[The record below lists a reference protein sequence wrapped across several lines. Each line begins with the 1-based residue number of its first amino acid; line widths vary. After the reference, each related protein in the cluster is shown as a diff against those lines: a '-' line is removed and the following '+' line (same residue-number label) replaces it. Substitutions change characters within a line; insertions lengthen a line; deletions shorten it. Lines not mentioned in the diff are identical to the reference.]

1 MKTKTFSIRKKPRAS
16 CTLLRGWRLKTAEY
30 RRFMGAVNSPPGFRP
45 DIGELGEL
53 TTDNRRY
60 IGGRGMVKASENDE
74 RQGDWSVRMR
84 VRNIDQDPD
93 SLHQRIIA
101 DDDLGFT
108 QAIIAQRQ
116 GCAQSTVS
124 QVLAAERLRRL
135 RAELGR
141 DADGSDGPET
151 SVRVLHAAEQ
161 VKEALA
167 YVKAVEKRLRA
178 VQRLLM
184 ADAAADNNGA
194 DRAGTT
200 GGRDADSR
208 EQF

>member
-1 MKTKTFSIRKKPRAS
+1 
-16 CTLLRGWRLKTAEY
+16 
-30 RRFMGAVNSPPGFRP
+30 
-45 DIGELGEL
+45 
-53 TTDNRRY
+53 
-60 IGGRGMVKASENDE
+60 MVKASENDE
-74 RQGDWSVRMR
+74 KQGDWSVRMR

-141 DADGSDGPET
+141 EADGSDGPET
-151 SVRVLHAAEQ
+151 SVRALHAAEQ

-167 YVKAVEKRLRA
+167 YVRAVEKRLRA
-178 VQRLLM
+178 VQRLLV
-184 ADAAADNNGA
+184 ADADNNGA

-208 EQF
+208 KQF

>member
-1 MKTKTFSIRKKPRAS
+1 
-16 CTLLRGWRLKTAEY
+16 
-30 RRFMGAVNSPPGFRP
+30 
-45 DIGELGEL
+45 
-53 TTDNRRY
+53 
-60 IGGRGMVKASENDE
+60 MVKASENGE
-74 RQGDWSVRMR
+74 KQGDWSVRMR

-135 RAELGR
+135 RAELGKEV
-141 DADGSDGPET
+141 DGSET
-151 SVRVLHAAEQ
+151 SVRAVHAAEQ
-161 VKEALA
+161 VREALA

-184 ADAAADNNGA
+184 ADAAADDGA

-200 GGRDADSR
+200 GGCDSDSR
-208 EQF
+208 KQYSGT

>member
-1 MKTKTFSIRKKPRAS
+1 
-16 CTLLRGWRLKTAEY
+16 
-30 RRFMGAVNSPPGFRP
+30 
-45 DIGELGEL
+45 
-53 TTDNRRY
+53 
-60 IGGRGMVKASENDE
+60 MVKAPENDE

-135 RAELGR
+135 RAELGKE
-141 DADGSDGPET
+141 ADGPDGPET
-151 SVRVLHAAEQ
+151 SVRALHAAEQ

-167 YVKAVEKRLRA
+167 YVRAVEKRLRA
-178 VQRLLM
+178 VQRLLV
-184 ADAAADNNGA
+184 ADADNNGA

-208 EQF
+208 KQF

>member
-1 MKTKTFSIRKKPRAS
+1 
-16 CTLLRGWRLKTAEY
+16 
-30 RRFMGAVNSPPGFRP
+30 
-45 DIGELGEL
+45 
-53 TTDNRRY
+53 
-60 IGGRGMVKASENDE
+60 
-74 RQGDWSVRMR
+74 MR

-135 RAELGR
+135 RAELGK
-141 DADGSDGPET
+141 DADGSDGSET
-151 SVRVLHAAEQ
+151 SVRALHAAEQ
-161 VKEALA
+161 VREALA
-167 YVKAVEKRLRA
+167 YVRAVEKRLRA
-178 VQRLLM
+178 VQRLLV

-194 DRAGTT
+194 DRAGTA
-200 GGRDADSR
+200 GGRDSDSR

>member
-1 MKTKTFSIRKKPRAS
+1 
-16 CTLLRGWRLKTAEY
+16 
-30 RRFMGAVNSPPGFRP
+30 
-45 DIGELGEL
+45 
-53 TTDNRRY
+53 
-60 IGGRGMVKASENDE
+60 MVKVPENDE

-135 RAELGR
+135 RAELGKE
-141 DADGSDGPET
+141 ADGSDGPET
-151 SVRVLHAAEQ
+151 SVRALHAAEQ

-178 VQRLLM
+178 VQRLLV
-184 ADAAADNNGA
+184 ADADNNGA

-200 GGRDADSR
+200 GGRDSDSR
-208 EQF
+208 KQF

>member
-1 MKTKTFSIRKKPRAS
+1 
-16 CTLLRGWRLKTAEY
+16 
-30 RRFMGAVNSPPGFRP
+30 
-45 DIGELGEL
+45 
-53 TTDNRRY
+53 
-60 IGGRGMVKASENDE
+60 
-74 RQGDWSVRMR
+74 MR

-141 DADGSDGPET
+141 DSDGSET
-151 SVRVLHAAEQ
+151 SVRAVRAAEQ
-161 VKEALA
+161 VREALA
-167 YVKAVEKRLRA
+167 YVRAVEKRLMA
-178 VQRLLM
+178 VQRLLV
-184 ADAAADNNGA
+184 ADVAADNGA

-200 GGRDADSR
+200 GGRRRRQSKTIPKT
-208 EQF
+208 E

>member
-1 MKTKTFSIRKKPRAS
+1 M
-16 CTLLRGWRLKTAEY
+16 
-30 RRFMGAVNSPPGFRP
+30 VNAP
-45 DIGELGEL
+45 
-53 TTDNRRY
+53 
-60 IGGRGMVKASENDE
+60 ENDE

-135 RAELGR
+135 RAELGK

-151 SVRVLHAAEQ
+151 SVRALHAAEQ

-184 ADAAADNNGA
+184 ADAADDGA

-200 GGRDADSR
+200 GGRDSDSR
-208 EQF
+208 KQF

>member
-1 MKTKTFSIRKKPRAS
+1 MVN
-16 CTLLRGWRLKTAEY
+16 TA
-30 RRFMGAVNSPPGFRP
+30 
-45 DIGELGEL
+45 
-53 TTDNRRY
+53 
-60 IGGRGMVKASENDE
+60 ENDE
-74 RQGDWSVRMR
+74 KQGDWSVKVR

-141 DADGSDGPET
+141 DDDGPDGSET
-151 SVRVLHAAEQ
+151 SVRAVQAAEQ
-161 VKEALA
+161 VREALA
-167 YVKAVEKRLRA
+167 YVMAVEKRLRA
-178 VQRLLM
+178 IQRLLV
-184 ADAAADNNGA
+184 ADAAADNGA
-194 DRAGTT
+194 DRAGTA
-200 GGRDADSR
+200 GGRDSDSR

>member
-1 MKTKTFSIRKKPRAS
+1 
-16 CTLLRGWRLKTAEY
+16 
-30 RRFMGAVNSPPGFRP
+30 
-45 DIGELGEL
+45 
-53 TTDNRRY
+53 
-60 IGGRGMVKASENDE
+60 
-74 RQGDWSVRMR
+74 MR

-135 RAELGR
+135 RAELGK

-151 SVRVLHAAEQ
+151 SVRAVHAAEQ
-161 VKEALA
+161 VREALA
-167 YVKAVEKRLRA
+167 YVRAVEKRLRA

-184 ADAAADNNGA
+184 AAAADDGA
-194 DRAGTT
+194 DRAGTA

-208 EQF
+208 KQF

>member
-1 MKTKTFSIRKKPRAS
+1 
-16 CTLLRGWRLKTAEY
+16 
-30 RRFMGAVNSPPGFRP
+30 
-45 DIGELGEL
+45 
-53 TTDNRRY
+53 
-60 IGGRGMVKASENDE
+60 
-74 RQGDWSVRMR
+74 MR

-135 RAELGR
+135 RAELGK
-141 DADGSDGPET
+141 DADGPDGPET
-151 SVRVLHAAEQ
+151 SVRAVHAAEQ
-161 VKEALA
+161 VREALA
-167 YVKAVEKRLRA
+167 YVRAVEKRLRA
-178 VQRLLM
+178 VQRLLV

-194 DRAGTT
+194 DRAGTA
-200 GGRDADSR
+200 GGRDSDSR

>member
-1 MKTKTFSIRKKPRAS
+1 
-16 CTLLRGWRLKTAEY
+16 
-30 RRFMGAVNSPPGFRP
+30 
-45 DIGELGEL
+45 
-53 TTDNRRY
+53 
-60 IGGRGMVKASENDE
+60 
-74 RQGDWSVRMR
+74 MR

-135 RAELGR
+135 RAELGKET
-141 DADGSDGPET
+141 DGPET
-151 SVRVLHAAEQ
+151 SVRALHAAEQ

-178 VQRLLM
+178 VQRLLV
-184 ADAAADNNGA
+184 ADAADNNGA
-194 DRAGTT
+194 DRAGTA
-200 GGRDADSR
+200 GGRDADGR
-208 EQF
+208 KQF

>member
-1 MKTKTFSIRKKPRAS
+1 
-16 CTLLRGWRLKTAEY
+16 
-30 RRFMGAVNSPPGFRP
+30 
-45 DIGELGEL
+45 
-53 TTDNRRY
+53 
-60 IGGRGMVKASENDE
+60 MVKAPENDE

-135 RAELGR
+135 RRLRAELGR

-151 SVRVLHAAEQ
+151 SVRALHAAEQ

-167 YVKAVEKRLRA
+167 YVRAVEKRLRA
-178 VQRLLM
+178 VQRLLV
-184 ADAAADNNGA
+184 ADAAADDGA
-194 DRAGTT
+194 DRAGTA

-208 EQF
+208 KQF

>member
-1 MKTKTFSIRKKPRAS
+1 
-16 CTLLRGWRLKTAEY
+16 
-30 RRFMGAVNSPPGFRP
+30 
-45 DIGELGEL
+45 
-53 TTDNRRY
+53 
-60 IGGRGMVKASENDE
+60 
-74 RQGDWSVRMR
+74 MR

-141 DADGSDGPET
+141 DSDGSET
-151 SVRVLHAAEQ
+151 SVRAVRAAEQ
-161 VKEALA
+161 VREALA
-167 YVKAVEKRLRA
+167 YVRAVEKRLMA

-184 ADAAADNNGA
+184 ADAVADNGA

-200 GGRDADSR
+200 GGRR
-208 EQF
+208 RRQWKTIPKTE

>member
-1 MKTKTFSIRKKPRAS
+1 MVN
-16 CTLLRGWRLKTAEY
+16 TA
-30 RRFMGAVNSPPGFRP
+30 
-45 DIGELGEL
+45 
-53 TTDNRRY
+53 
-60 IGGRGMVKASENDE
+60 ENDE
-74 RQGDWSVRMR
+74 KQGDWSVKVR
-84 VRNIDQDPD
+84 VRNIDQDPG

-135 RAELGR
+135 RAELGG
-141 DADGSDGPET
+141 DDDGPDGSET
-151 SVRVLHAAEQ
+151 SVRAVQAAEQ
-161 VKEALA
+161 VREAIA
-167 YVKAVEKRLRA
+167 YVRAVEKRLRA
-178 VQRLLM
+178 IQRLLV

-194 DRAGTT
+194 DRAGTA
-200 GGRDADSR
+200 GGRDSDSR

>member
-1 MKTKTFSIRKKPRAS
+1 
-16 CTLLRGWRLKTAEY
+16 
-30 RRFMGAVNSPPGFRP
+30 
-45 DIGELGEL
+45 
-53 TTDNRRY
+53 
-60 IGGRGMVKASENDE
+60 
-74 RQGDWSVRMR
+74 MR

-135 RAELGR
+135 RAELGKEV
-141 DADGSDGPET
+141 DGSET
-151 SVRVLHAAEQ
+151 SVRAVHAAEQ
-161 VKEALA
+161 VREALA
-167 YVKAVEKRLRA
+167 YVRAVEKRLRA
-178 VQRLLM
+178 VQRLLV
-184 ADAAADNNGA
+184 ADAADDGA

-200 GGRDADSR
+200 GGRDSDSR
-208 EQF
+208 KQF

>member
-1 MKTKTFSIRKKPRAS
+1 
-16 CTLLRGWRLKTAEY
+16 
-30 RRFMGAVNSPPGFRP
+30 
-45 DIGELGEL
+45 
-53 TTDNRRY
+53 
-60 IGGRGMVKASENDE
+60 
-74 RQGDWSVRMR
+74 MR

-135 RAELGR
+135 RAELGK
-141 DADGSDGPET
+141 DADGTDGPET
-151 SVRVLHAAEQ
+151 SVRARPRGRTGQRGSRIREGRG
-161 VKEALA
+161 KTSE
-167 YVKAVEKRLRA
+167 A

-194 DRAGTT
+194 DRSGTD
-200 GGRDADSR
+200 GGRAAASR
-208 EQF
+208 KQF

>member
-1 MKTKTFSIRKKPRAS
+1 
-16 CTLLRGWRLKTAEY
+16 
-30 RRFMGAVNSPPGFRP
+30 
-45 DIGELGEL
+45 
-53 TTDNRRY
+53 
-60 IGGRGMVKASENDE
+60 MVKAPENDE
-74 RQGDWSVRMR
+74 KQGDWSVKMR

-135 RAELGR
+135 RAELGK
-141 DADGSDGPET
+141 DADGSET
-151 SVRVLHAAEQ
+151 SVRAVHAAEQ

-167 YVKAVEKRLRA
+167 YVKAVEKRLRV
-178 VQRLLM
+178 VQRLLV
-184 ADAAADNNGA
+184 ADAAAADNNGA
-194 DRAGTT
+194 DRAGTA
-200 GGRDADSR
+200 GGRAADGR

>member
-1 MKTKTFSIRKKPRAS
+1 
-16 CTLLRGWRLKTAEY
+16 
-30 RRFMGAVNSPPGFRP
+30 
-45 DIGELGEL
+45 
-53 TTDNRRY
+53 
-60 IGGRGMVKASENDE
+60 
-74 RQGDWSVRMR
+74 MR

-141 DADGSDGPET
+141 DADGSDGSET
-151 SVRVLHAAEQ
+151 SVRALHAAEQ
-161 VKEALA
+161 VREALA
-167 YVKAVEKRLRA
+167 YVRAVEKRLRA
-178 VQRLLM
+178 VQRLLV
-184 ADAAADNNGA
+184 AAAADDGA
-194 DRAGTT
+194 DRAGTA
-200 GGRDADSR
+200 GGRAADGR

>member
-1 MKTKTFSIRKKPRAS
+1 
-16 CTLLRGWRLKTAEY
+16 
-30 RRFMGAVNSPPGFRP
+30 
-45 DIGELGEL
+45 
-53 TTDNRRY
+53 
-60 IGGRGMVKASENDE
+60 
-74 RQGDWSVRMR
+74 MR

-135 RAELGR
+135 RAELGK
-141 DADGSDGPET
+141 DADGSDGSET
-151 SVRVLHAAEQ
+151 SVRAVHAAEQ
-161 VKEALA
+161 VREALA
-167 YVKAVEKRLRA
+167 YVRAVEKRLRA
-178 VQRLLM
+178 VQRLLV
-184 ADAAADNNGA
+184 ADAAAGNNGA
-194 DRAGTT
+194 DRAGTA
-200 GGRDADSR
+200 GGRDSDSR

>member
-1 MKTKTFSIRKKPRAS
+1 M
-16 CTLLRGWRLKTAEY
+16 
-30 RRFMGAVNSPPGFRP
+30 VNAP
-45 DIGELGEL
+45 
-53 TTDNRRY
+53 
-60 IGGRGMVKASENDE
+60 ENDE

-84 VRNIDQDPD
+84 VRNINQDPD

-141 DADGSDGPET
+141 DADGPDGPDGPET
-151 SVRVLHAAEQ
+151 SVRALHAAEQ

-167 YVKAVEKRLRA
+167 YVRAVEKRLRA
-178 VQRLLM
+178 VQRLLV

-194 DRAGTT
+194 DRAGTA
-200 GGRDADSR
+200 GGRDSDSR

>member
-1 MKTKTFSIRKKPRAS
+1 MVN
-16 CTLLRGWRLKTAEY
+16 TA
-30 RRFMGAVNSPPGFRP
+30 
-45 DIGELGEL
+45 
-53 TTDNRRY
+53 
-60 IGGRGMVKASENDE
+60 ENDE
-74 RQGDWSVRMR
+74 KQGDWSVKVR
-84 VRNIDQDPD
+84 VRNIDQDPG

-151 SVRVLHAAEQ
+151 SVRALHAAEQ

-178 VQRLLM
+178 VQRLLV

-194 DRAGTT
+194 DRAGTA
-200 GGRDADSR
+200 GGRDSDSR
-208 EQF
+208 KQF

>member
-1 MKTKTFSIRKKPRAS
+1 
-16 CTLLRGWRLKTAEY
+16 
-30 RRFMGAVNSPPGFRP
+30 
-45 DIGELGEL
+45 
-53 TTDNRRY
+53 
-60 IGGRGMVKASENDE
+60 
-74 RQGDWSVRMR
+74 MR

-141 DADGSDGPET
+141 DDDGPDGSET
-151 SVRVLHAAEQ
+151 SVRAVQAAEQ
-161 VKEALA
+161 VREALA
-167 YVKAVEKRLRA
+167 YVMAVEKRLRA
-178 VQRLLM
+178 IQRLLV
-184 ADAAADNNGA
+184 ADAAADNGA
-194 DRAGTT
+194 DRAGTA
-200 GGRDADSR
+200 GGRAADSR

>member
-1 MKTKTFSIRKKPRAS
+1 
-16 CTLLRGWRLKTAEY
+16 
-30 RRFMGAVNSPPGFRP
+30 
-45 DIGELGEL
+45 
-53 TTDNRRY
+53 
-60 IGGRGMVKASENDE
+60 
-74 RQGDWSVRMR
+74 MR

-135 RAELGR
+135 RAELGK
-141 DADGSDGPET
+141 DADGSDGSET
-151 SVRVLHAAEQ
+151 SVRAVHAAEQ
-161 VKEALA
+161 VREALA
-167 YVKAVEKRLRA
+167 YVRAVEKRLRA
-178 VQRLLM
+178 VQRLLV

-194 DRAGTT
+194 DRAGTA
-200 GGRDADSR
+200 GGRDSDSR

>member
-1 MKTKTFSIRKKPRAS
+1 
-16 CTLLRGWRLKTAEY
+16 
-30 RRFMGAVNSPPGFRP
+30 
-45 DIGELGEL
+45 
-53 TTDNRRY
+53 
-60 IGGRGMVKASENDE
+60 
-74 RQGDWSVRMR
+74 MR

-135 RAELGR
+135 RAELGKE
-141 DADGSDGPET
+141 ADGPDGSET
-151 SVRVLHAAEQ
+151 SVRALRAAEQ

-167 YVKAVEKRLRA
+167 YVRAVEKRLRA

-194 DRAGTT
+194 DRAGTA
-200 GGRDADSR
+200 GGRNADGR
-208 EQF
+208 KQF